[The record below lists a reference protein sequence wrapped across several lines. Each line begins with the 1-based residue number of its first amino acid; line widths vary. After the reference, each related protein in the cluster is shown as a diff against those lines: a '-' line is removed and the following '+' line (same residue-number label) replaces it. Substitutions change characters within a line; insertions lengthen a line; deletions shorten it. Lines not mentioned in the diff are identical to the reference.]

1 MPEKCGRG
9 HLMAGAN
16 VRRATAINSAAC
28 LLCEKER
35 HQERGRHA
43 RPSHQRARAPI
54 DPGLVASL
62 RKAVGARTVA
72 PVVYKRP
79 VEAQVSRRHHD

>member
-35 HQERGRHA
+35 HQEQGRQA
-43 RPSHQRARAPI
+43 KPSGRRAHVPI
-54 DPGLVASL
+54 DPGLVVSL
-62 RKAVGARTVA
+62 RKAAGARTVD

-79 VEAQVSRRHHD
+79 VEAQNARRHRG